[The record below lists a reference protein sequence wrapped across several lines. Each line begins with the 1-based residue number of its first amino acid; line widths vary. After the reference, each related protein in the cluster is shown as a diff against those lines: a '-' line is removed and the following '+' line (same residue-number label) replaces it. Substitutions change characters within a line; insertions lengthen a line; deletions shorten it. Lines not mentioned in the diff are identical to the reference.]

1 MWRGIV
7 QKVATKE
14 RSSSI
19 FFVTMECP
27 AMKAWQIDM
36 PGGRDAILW
45 HLGRLERW
53 AHANLWEFNKAKCK
67 ELHLG
72 QGNVKHRYKLGGEGL
87 QSSPKE
93 KDLGMLVDER
103 LNVSWQCLLAAQKA
117 NSILGCIKRSV
128 TSRARE
134 GILPLCSC
142 EVPPGVLRSV
152 LWPQHTKDIE
162 LLVWVHMRAM
172 KMIRG
177 LEHLCCGDRLRA
189 LGLFS
194 L

>member
-53 AHANLWEFNKAKCK
+53 AHAKLLEFNKAKC
-67 ELHLG
+67 
-72 QGNVKHRYKLGGEGL
+72 NVLQLSQVNPKHRYRLGIEWL
-87 QSSPKE
+87 ESSPE
-93 KDLGMLVDER
+93 EDLGVLVDER
-103 LNVSWQCLLAAQKA
+103 LSESHQCLLAAQKA

-134 GILPLCSC
+134 VILPLCSC

-152 LWPQHTKDIE
+152 LWPQHKKDIE

-177 LEHLCCGDRLRA
+177 LEHLCCGDRLRE